1 MVPVRVE
8 PFRSFEVSVPAALE
22 AVGATAAL
30 ARQELVVIKPNLV
43 TASPPPV
50 TLPVEAAAALVEFVR
65 RNSRARVVIAEGC
78 GDAGLSTPE
87 VFEALGYRGLAR
99 ELGVDLVDLNTAPTI
114 RLENP
119 SFRVFPEAWVPELLT
134 RAFVISAAVLKRHS
148 LAEVTLSLKNMMGAA
163 PPGRYGNP
171 GGWKKG
177 RFHARMHR
185 AVFEWA
191 SHLTPDLALVD
202 ASVGLAEFHLGGPAC
217 DPPVGK
223 IVAGFDPVAVD
234 AAGCRLLG
242 LDWRRV
248 EHLRLAYGVL
258 GRADREEEVAP

>member
-1 MVPVRVE
+1 MKPVHVE
-8 PFRSFEVSVPAALE
+8 PFRGFARSLPAALD
-22 AVGATAAL
+22 AVGAGPAL
-30 ARQELVVIKPNLV
+30 ARQDLVVVKPNLV

-50 TLPVEAAAALVEFVR
+50 TFPAEAAATLVEYVR
-65 RNSRARVVIAEGC
+65 RHSRARVVIAEGC
-78 GDAGLSTPE
+78 GDAGLTTPE
-87 VFEALGYRGLAR
+87 VFEALGYTELAR
-99 ELGVDLVDLNTAPTI
+99 DLGVELVDLNTAPTV
-114 RLENP
+114 RGDRP
-119 SFRVFPEAWVPELLT
+119 GFRVFPEAWVPELLT

-148 LAEVTLSLKNMMGAA
+148 LAEVTLSLKNLMGAA
-163 PPGRYGNP
+163 PPERYGNP

-177 RFHARMHR
+177 RFHAQMHR

-191 SHLTPDLALVD
+191 SHLRPDLAVVD
-202 ASVGLAEFHLGGPAC
+202 ASVGLAAFHLGGPPC

-248 EHLRLAYGVL
+248 EYLRLAHGVL
-258 GRADREEEVAP
+258 GRATEADG